1 MLRLTPCRCSESEW
15 KRVQRSAWLRKV
27 FPTRRLFQCSTC
39 RRRFLVH
46 PGASPAK
53 RSYALGVL
61 VFGTACTVSA
71 AGLALWGRSSQ
82 APPVAVPV
90 AAAADTTQ
98 ASRTSCH
105 RVHVF
110 KAGETLES
118 IAQAE
123 LGDATKWQ
131 QIRIANR
138 EWLDLA
144 ENGLEPGARLTVP
157 VPCPG

>member
-1 MLRLTPCRCSESEW
+1 MRG
-15 KRVQRSAWLRKV
+15 Q
-27 FPTRRLFQCSTC
+27 
-39 RRRFLVH
+39 
-46 PGASPAK
+46 
-53 RSYALGVL
+53 
-61 VFGTACTVSA
+61 
-71 AGLALWGRSSQ
+71 WGRSTE
-82 APPVAVPV
+82 PTPLAVPT
-90 AAAADTTQ
+90 AAADRTQ
-98 ASRTSCH
+98 GTRTSCH

-118 IAQAE
+118 IAAAE

-144 ENGLEPGARLTVP
+144 ENGLEPGARLTLP